1 MISNVEYISCSCG
14 KQCKGL
20 RGLKAHQ
27 RLCRI
32 MKSVSANFVD
42 NVENDYKELNYDN
55 NFDIDDHKNLLVY
68 ITNESSSL
76 KNGVKIST
84 SKW

>member
-1 MISNVEYISCSCG
+1 
-14 KQCKGL
+14 
-20 RGLKAHQ
+20 
-27 RLCRI
+27 

-42 NVENDYKELNYDN
+42 NLENDYKKLNCDN

-68 ITNESSSL
+68 TTNESSSL

-84 SKW
+84 SK